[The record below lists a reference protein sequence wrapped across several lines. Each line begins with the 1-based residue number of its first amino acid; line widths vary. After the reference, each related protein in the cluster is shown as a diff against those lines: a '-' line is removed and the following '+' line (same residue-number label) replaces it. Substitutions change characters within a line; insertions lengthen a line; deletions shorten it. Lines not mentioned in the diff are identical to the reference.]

1 MAATGTT
8 TPATSTQVQVE
19 PATRVSVEA
28 LRAYGVEAFTK
39 AGLPEEGAREVTEVQ
54 LESNLRN
61 QPTHNMGNVPG
72 YAKRMQGGM
81 INTRCDLKPLRES
94 PVHVQLDG
102 DNGPGQWVSV
112 VATRHAIRKAK
123 AAGIGVCGVLH
134 SNHFGAAGHYAWM
147 IAQEGLIGLVTTN
160 GGLVLAPWGGVTPTF
175 GNNPLGVGIPAGQNP
190 PIVLDIAMSV
200 VAQGKIALAIAEGKP
215 IPRGWLM
222 DKRGRITT
230 NPDDFREGI
239 GVPIAEHKG
248 YGLTLVMETLAGLLT
263 GAGFGH
269 DHAREVTRDESRSPD
284 LGHFF
289 LAINPE
295 MFMGADE
302 FKGRVDR
309 MIGEIKASELAEGSS
324 GVMISGE
331 PEMRARAANL
341 EAGTVPLLPSTLRGL
356 QKYGDEAG
364 LSARLG

>member
-1 MAATGTT
+1 MPG
-8 TPATSTQVQVE
+8 TSTQVDVQADV
-19 PATRVSVEA
+19 RVSVDS
-28 LRAYGVEAFTK
+28 LRQYGVEAFTK

-72 YAKRMQGGM
+72 YARAMQGGR
-81 INTRCDLKPLRES
+81 INTKAQIKPLRES

-112 VATRHAIRKAK
+112 VAMRHAIAKAK
-123 AAGIGVCGVLH
+123 QSGIGVCGAIH

-147 IAQEGLIGLVTTN
+147 AAEAGMIGLCTTN

-175 GNNPLGVGIPAGQNP
+175 GNNPLGVGIPAGKHP

-215 IPRGWLM
+215 IPMGWLM

-230 NPDDFREGI
+230 NPADFSEGI

-248 YGLTLVMETLAGLLT
+248 YGLTLVMEVLAGVLT
-263 GAGFGH
+263 GAGFTR

-295 MFMGADE
+295 MFMAVDE
-302 FKGRVDR
+302 FKARVDR
-309 MIGEIKASELAEGSS
+309 MIEDIKGSELAEGSR
-324 GVMISGE
+324 GIMVAGE
-331 PEMRARAANL
+331 PEMRARAENL
-341 EAGTVPLLPSTLRGL
+341 KSGSVPLLPSTLKGL
-356 QKYGDEAG
+356 QKYGADAKLETQ
-364 LSARLG
+364 LRDMVVH

>member
-1 MAATGTT
+1 M
-8 TPATSTQVQVE
+8 PATSTQVEVKAQ
-19 PATRVSVEA
+19 TRVA
-28 LRAYGVEAFTK
+28 IDTLRQYGVEAFTK

-72 YAKRMQGGM
+72 YAKRMQSGM
-81 INTRCDLKPLRES
+81 INTACNIKPLRES

-123 AAGIGVCGVLH
+123 TAGIGVCGVLH

-175 GNNPLGVGIPAGQNP
+175 GNNPLGVGIPAGKHP
-190 PIVLDIAMSV
+190 SIVLDIAMSV
-200 VAQGKIALAIAEGKP
+200 VAQGKIALAIAEGQP

-230 NPDDFREGI
+230 NPDDFREGL

-248 YGLTLVMETLAGLLT
+248 YGLTMVMETLAGVLT
-263 GAGFGH
+263 GAGFTK
-269 DHAREVTRDESRSPD
+269 DHGREITRDESKSPD

-295 MFMGADE
+295 MFMDAGE
-302 FKGRVDR
+302 FTSRVDR
-309 MIGEIKASELAEGSS
+309 MIDDIKSSELAEDSR

-331 PEMRARAANL
+331 PEMKARAENL
-341 EAGTVPLLPSTLRGL
+341 AAGSVPILPSTLRGL
-356 QKYGDEAG
+356 QRYTDEAK
-364 LSARLG
+364 LETRLTEVGRP